1 MKTHSSTDK
10 KMAAYAVKSFFLLWL
25 FSVVSLF
32 IFIDFSAS
40 AQNGVLI
47 GPTAGTANASAML
60 EVAASNK
67 GFLLPRVDLVAL
79 ANGTTPI
86 NAPAPGLLVYNLGGG
101 GVPAVGIYYWD
112 GSANAWVQL
121 TSGGLSGSGTTNQ
134 LAKWTSS
141 SAIGNSL
148 IFDDNTYVGVGNTNP
163 LGMLDV
169 KGSGTTSATYG
180 FGVRNN
186 ADVYNFAIAD
196 DGIVTVT
203 SLAGTGDRPVYAD
216 GTGMLKTQGVPVV
229 YSYTGADQTYI
240 VPAGVTSLT
249 IKLWGAGG
257 GGGHRG
263 GWGVNG
269 SGFSGGAGGFTVATL
284 AVSPSQ
290 SLTVIVGGGG
300 HGGNVNSTAASYGGG
315 GRSCGG
321 TDCVYSAQGGGR
333 SAIRSGS
340 TELLTAGGGGGGGV
354 RYQCAACECAGGAGG
369 GYVGQSGMGGS
380 LQYSGGR
387 GATINNGGYG
397 GSNMSSRNGING
409 GAFAGGYAGGTESYG
424 AGGGGGYYGGGG
436 GGYQSNSDMGGGG
449 GGSGYIGGVGVTNGL
464 MQGGDRANPGGSLD
478 PHYVHGIAVGGL
490 GYLQTTPLYGGNG
503 RVVIIPN

>member
-1 MKTHSSTDK
+1 MNARRLSIHR
-10 KMAAYAVKSFFLLWL
+10 FFAFYLLRTCVFIIL
-25 FSVVSLF
+25 FFAIIASVY
-32 IFIDFSAS
+32 

-60 EVAASNK
+60 EVSSTNK
-67 GFLLPRVDLVAL
+67 GLLLPRVNLVAL

-203 SLAGTGDRPVYAD
+203 SLAGAGLRPVFAD
-216 GTGMLKTQGVPVV
+216 VNGTLSTALTGTVVQMVAIQTRTAQVLTALNTGLGSQITNVNIPITPRKAGNMVVLEWVLSAEVSHDAVYMVTRDGVALANA
-229 YSYTGADQTYI
+229 TNGTNNRW
-240 VPAGVTSLT
+240 AGVASHPYDNDQNSTMSNVKIRIVDLNSLAT
-249 IKLWGAGG
+249 ATTYAVWI
-257 GGGHRG
+257 RSS
-263 GWGVNG
+263 NG
-269 SGFSGGAGGFTVATL
+269 SQPTFTL
-284 AVSPSQ
+284 NRCIG
-290 SLTVIVGGGG
+290 LTGQD
-300 HGGNVNSTAASYGGG
+300 SY
-315 GRSCGG
+315 
-321 TDCVYSAQGGGR
+321 
-333 SAIRSGS
+333 
-340 TELLTAGGGGGGGV
+340 E
-354 RYQCAACECAGGAGG
+354 
-369 GYVGQSGMGGS
+369 
-380 LQYSGGR
+380 
-387 GATINNGGYG
+387 
-397 GSNMSSRNGING
+397 
-409 GAFAGGYAGGTESYG
+409 
-424 AGGGGGYYGGGG
+424 
-436 GGYQSNSDMGGGG
+436 
-449 GGSGYIGGVGVTNGL
+449 NGL
-464 MQGGDRANPGGSLD
+464 STGTATEIYQ
-478 PHYVHGIAVGGL
+478 
-490 GYLQTTPLYGGNG
+490 
-503 RVVIIPN
+503 